1 MRRQETVLKVHSWRE
16 RQLADSAQDQRPVG
30 RLVGVL
36 PEYHGPANIEGPHT
50 HRRGRAMHIQ
60 RVFGQRVRGH
70 FYHHRRKLT
79 RGVVVLLARYTMPW
93 PEVKFTTRR
102 PVTARAVETFGM
114 CWR

>member
-1 MRRQETVLKVHSWRE
+1 MFIPDVRDNSQTLRRINAR
-16 RQLADSAQDQRPVG
+16 SAAWWASFPNTMVQSTSKDRIHIV
-30 RLVGVL
+30 VV
-36 PEYHGPANIEGPHT
+36 
-50 HRRGRAMHIQ
+50 AMHIQ

-70 FYHHRRKLT
+70 FYHHRRKLA

-102 PVTARAVETFGM
+102 PVTARAVDTFGM